1 MAKLRESDASYRRK
15 VATQRVLKEVIC
27 LILCIISIIPFLI
40 LFINATRT
48 SEAIKV
54 GLSLIP
60 AGNLGENWTNFNL
73 KQNGMQLTVFKAMVN
88 SFIIAVPATFLSV
101 YFSTLTAYGIHVYD
115 FKLKKAAWSFILAV
129 MIVPVTISA
138 IGFYRFMLKLNL
150 LDTYWPLIVPS
161 VAAPAI
167 VFFMKQ
173 YMESTLSKELVEAAR
188 IDGANDFMIWLKVVL
203 PLCKPVLATV
213 ALFIAVGQWNSFMD
227 TYLYARDLP
236 TLQYMLYEIMQQA
249 TITVDPHAAAMQ
261 AQSTVSPLSVRMA
274 VTIIATIPILI
285 VYPFLQ
291 KYFVGGMTVGA
302 VKD

>member
-48 SEAIKV
+48 SEAIKA

-60 AGNLGENWTNFNL
+60 GGNLGENWVNFNL
-73 KQNGMQLTVFKAMVN
+73 KQNGMQLTVFKAMIN

-129 MIVPVTISA
+129 MIVPGTISA

-188 IDGANDFMIWLKVVL
+188 IDGSGEFHTFNAIAIPLMKPAVATQAIFAFVASWNNLFMPNMIITSDVKKTL
-203 PLCKPVLATV
+203 PLFVQMLRSDQFKTDYGVLYIGLAITILPIFVVYFILSKHFV
-213 ALFIAVGQWNSFMD
+213 AGV
-227 TYLYARDLP
+227 
-236 TLQYMLYEIMQQA
+236 TL
-249 TITVDPHAAAMQ
+249 
-261 AQSTVSPLSVRMA
+261 
-274 VTIIATIPILI
+274 
-285 VYPFLQ
+285 
-291 KYFVGGMTVGA
+291 GG
-302 VKD
+302 VKE